1 MSDTGRQRA
10 TEHWDR
16 DGLVATVLLALNV
29 AGLDIDHLDVD
40 DLAAIDQ
47 FHGGGLPVTI
57 RLAELA
63 GLAQREGGS
72 RSRRVLDVG
81 GGLGGPAR
89 TLAAHYGCVVTA
101 LDLTR
106 SYVEVAA
113 ELTRRVG
120 LADRVTHLVGDALDL
135 PFDDGSF
142 DIVWT
147 QNSGMNIADK
157 RRLYAGFHRVLR
169 PGGTLAFQE
178 PMAGELQ
185 PLQYPVM
192 WADTASTSHLVPP
205 DEIRA
210 ILEALGFAVREWNPV
225 TDAPT
230 SAPGNPPPH
239 AVQQIIMGPER
250 AAVMAASSRA
260 NLLEGRMV
268 SLHAT
273 LIKL

>member
-185 PLQYPVM
+185 PLHYPVM